1 MLKGL
6 YEEAMERMIDYYKTC
21 LHAACNDLKCP
32 KYYPASNSMSE
43 VDGLGLLG
51 APLYTV
57 MQHISAAVG
66 KRNIGR
72 IQHAMCNEL
81 DSKRA
86 EGITTPSDESQYYQC
101 RLYTG
106 AASPCLELTLA
117 GCLRQQVNILSGFF
131 FTFDKRKKRIFGIY
145 D

>member
-6 YEEAMERMIDYYKTC
+6 YEEAMGRMIDYYKTC
-21 LHAACNDLKCP
+21 LDAACNDLKCP

-43 VDGLGLLG
+43 VEGLGLFG

-66 KRNIGR
+66 KRNTGR
-72 IQHAMCNEL
+72 IQQAICNEL

-86 EGITTPSDESQYYQC
+86 EGITTPSNE
-101 RLYTG
+101 R
-106 AASPCLELTLA
+106 
-117 GCLRQQVNILSGFF
+117 ILSTPSRLCWGLPMFGTHLARM
-131 FTFDKRKKRIFGIY
+131 FTTAR
-145 D
+145 